1 MQIGPDRDII
11 VVDIVT
17 ILIHISIVIHIG
29 CVITIVAGRPQPP
42 MIYNQ
47 IPG

>member
-1 MQIGPDRDII
+1 MQIRPNGVIV

-17 ILIHISIVIHIG
+17 ILIRVAIVIHIG
-29 CVITIVAGRPQPP
+29 CVITIVARRPQPP
-42 MIYNQ
+42 VAANQ